1 MKCSSLI
8 RNCFPLWYLDALLKE
23 FIESMGALTLES
35 WFKTST
41 NKKNCYLARV
51 LLTLIWCLKE
61 IQYLLAICLKIL
73 ITQNRE
79 TTKCTSILQIMLS
92 HKTQTID
99 SSYLSF
105 NNWEWAGSIN
115 NRRIRLYR
123 RIIISVLLILE
134 SKSLRNFRTIK
145 WMDVIRIKVVIVS
158 LQDSCFFIKWILCL

>member
-1 MKCSSLI
+1 MKCNSLI
-8 RNCFPLWYLDALLKE
+8 RNCFPLWYLDALLRE
-23 FIESMGALTLES
+23 FLESKGALTLES

-51 LLTLIWCLKE
+51 LLTLTWYLKG

-79 TTKCTSILQIMLS
+79 TTKCTILQIMLS

-99 SSYLSF
+99 SSYPSS

-115 NRRIRLYR
+115 NHRIRFSR

-134 SKSLRNFRTIK
+134 SKSLRNIRIIK
-145 WMDVIRIKVVIVS
+145 WMDAIKIKVVIVS
-158 LQDSCFFIKWILCL
+158 LQDSCFFINRTLCL